1 VTIRI
6 EARQLLPGRGAPVR
20 DGIVVLD
27 GPTIAYAGPGALA
40 PAADGATRVQVDTVM
55 PGLWDCHVHLL
66 GALGADPSFVTR
78 EPLALR
84 GARASVDLVA
94 ALAAGVTSV
103 REAGGLGIHVARA
116 VNEGTISGPRI
127 YAAGAWLSVTG
138 GHGDLAELPLDWV
151 HQLSTTEPSTRLC
164 DGVDDCMTAVREQLR
179 EGAEVI
185 KVCASGGVMSSRND
199 PRHQQFTRAELRAI
213 VEVAGLAGRSVMAHC
228 HGTGAML
235 AAIEAG
241 VRTIEHGTYLDDE
254 VCAAMVERDVLL
266 VPTRLVVRE
275 MLLDSPTNDLSPEM
289 RAKLVEIDRVH
300 ADAMGRA
307 HAAGVRIAMGTDVL
321 VTGRGKPIAWGNH
334 GRELP
339 LMVEFGMSP
348 LEAIEAA
355 TANGPDTLGD
365 RAPRSGHLL
374 AGYDADVIAVAGDP
388 VADVAVLADPANVT
402 HVWQAGELRRRPADL
417 QS

>member
-6 EARQLLPGRGAPVR
+6 EATRMIPGRGAPVE
-20 DGIVVLD
+20 DAVVVLD
-27 GPTIAYAGPGALA
+27 GAAIAYAGSSVDA
-40 PAADGATRVQVDTVM
+40 PDTDGATRVQVDTVL

-66 GALGADPSFVTR
+66 GALSADPTFVTR
-78 EPLALR
+78 EPPALR
-84 GARASVDLVA
+84 GARATTDLVA
-94 ALAAGVTSV
+94 AVQAGVTSV
-103 REAGGLGIHVARA
+103 REAGGLGIHLARA
-116 VNEGTISGPRI
+116 VAEGTLPGPRI

-138 GHGDLAELPLDWV
+138 GHGDLAELPLSWV
-151 HQLSTTEPSTRLC
+151 HQLSVTEPSTRLC
-164 DGVDDCMTAVREQLR
+164 DGVDACITAVREQLR
-179 EGAEVI
+179 DGAEII

-199 PRHQQFTRAELRAI
+199 PRHQQFTRAELAAI
-213 VEVAGLAGRSVMAHC
+213 VEVAGLAGRSVMAHA

-275 MLLDSPTNDLSPEM
+275 MLPPDPATDISAEM
-289 RAKLVEIDRVH
+289 RAKLAEIDQVH

-321 VTGRGKPIAWGNH
+321 VTGREKPIAWGNH

-339 LMVEFGMSP
+339 LMVEFGMGP

-355 TANGPDTLGD
+355 TANGPDTLGQ
-365 RAPRSGHLL
+365 RAPRSGQL
-374 AGYDADVIAVAGDP
+374 AAGFDADVIAVSGDP
-388 VADVAVLADPANVT
+388 VADVSVLADPGNVT
-402 HVWQAGELRRRPADL
+402 HVWQAGQLTHRGR
-417 QS
+417 

>member
-1 VTIRI
+1 MAIRI
-6 EARQLLPGRGAPVR
+6 EATRLLPGRGQSVEEAVL
-20 DGIVVLD
+20 VLD
-27 GPTIAYAGPGALA
+27 GGTISYAGSRVDA
-40 PAADGATRVQVDTVM
+40 PATDGATRVQVDTVM

-66 GALGADPSFVTR
+66 GALGADPTSVTR

-84 GARASVDLVA
+84 GARTTIDLVA
-94 ALAAGVTSV
+94 ALEAGVTSV

-116 VNEGTISGPRI
+116 VAEGTIPGPRI

-138 GHGDLAELPLDWV
+138 GHGDLAELPLSWI
-151 HQLSTTEPSTRLC
+151 HQLAVTEPSTRLC
-164 DGVDDCMTAVREQLR
+164 DGVDDCITAVREQLR

-185 KVCASGGVMSSRND
+185 KICASGGVMSSRND
-199 PRHQQFTRAELRAI
+199 PRHQHFTRAELAAI

-241 VRTIEHGTYLDDE
+241 VRTIEHGTYLDEE

-275 MLLDSPTNDLSPEM
+275 MLAPDPSNDISPEM
-289 RAKLVEIDRVH
+289 RAKLVEIDHVH

-307 HAAGVRIAMGTDVL
+307 HAAGVRIAMGTDVM
-321 VTGRGKPIAWGNH
+321 VTGRGKPVAWGNH

-348 LEAIEAA
+348 LEAIESA
-355 TANGPDTLGD
+355 TANGPDTLGE
-365 RAPRSGHLL
+365 RAPLSGQLV

-388 VADVAVLADPANVT
+388 LADVSVLADPGNVT
-402 HVWQAGELRRRPADL
+402 HVWQAGELTHDL
-417 QS
+417 ASA